1 MAIHHQTQN
10 KYLRCASFISG
21 VPQIVLLTKIDK
33 VCPITEEDI
42 SQVFY
47 SPIIKE
53 AVDKVSQVMGLPRSH
68 ILPMKNY
75 ESEMELD
82 DGVNTLALMTL
93 LQVLRF
99 SDDYMYNYLDL
110 LEEGKL
116 KQMNIRE

>member
-1 MAIHHQTQN
+1 VFHLSKQAKIR
-10 KYLRCASFISG
+10 KLIWLGF
-21 VPQIVLLTKIDK
+21 LLNTI
-33 VCPITEEDI
+33 
-42 SQVFY
+42 Y

-53 AVDKVSQVMGLPRSH
+53 AVDSVSQIMGLPRSH

-99 SDDYMYNYLDL
+99 MISLSNPV
-110 LEEGKL
+110 
-116 KQMNIRE
+116 NSHC

>member
-1 MAIHHQTQN
+1 M
-10 KYLRCASFISG
+10 
-21 VPQIVLLTKIDK
+21 
-33 VCPITEEDI
+33 

-53 AVDKVSQVMGLPRSH
+53 AVDSVSQIMGLPRSH

-99 SDDYMYNYLDL
+99 ADDYMYNYLDL

-116 KQMNIRE
+116 ILCRCHFGGFASKLCISIRV

>member
-1 MAIHHQTQN
+1 M
-10 KYLRCASFISG
+10 
-21 VPQIVLLTKIDK
+21 
-33 VCPITEEDI
+33 

-53 AVDKVSQVMGLPRSH
+53 AVDSVSQIMGLPRSH

-93 LQVLRF
+93 LQVLYTIYSLF
-99 SDDYMYNYLDL
+99 DYWTVKHL
-110 LEEGKL
+110 
-116 KQMNIRE
+116 

>member
-1 MAIHHQTQN
+1 
-10 KYLRCASFISG
+10 
-21 VPQIVLLTKIDK
+21 
-33 VCPITEEDI
+33 
-42 SQVFY
+42 
-47 SPIIKE
+47 
-53 AVDKVSQVMGLPRSH
+53 
-68 ILPMKNY
+68 MKNY

>member
-1 MAIHHQTQN
+1 M
-10 KYLRCASFISG
+10 
-21 VPQIVLLTKIDK
+21 
-33 VCPITEEDI
+33 

-53 AVDKVSQVMGLPRSH
+53 AVDSVSQIMGLPRSH

-110 LEEGKL
+110 LDEGKL

>member
-1 MAIHHQTQN
+1 M
-10 KYLRCASFISG
+10 
-21 VPQIVLLTKIDK
+21 
-33 VCPITEEDI
+33 

-53 AVDKVSQVMGLPRSH
+53 AVDSVSQIMGLPRSH

-82 DGVNTLALMTL
+82 DTLALMTL

-116 KQMNIRE
+116 KQLNIRE

>member
-1 MAIHHQTQN
+1 M
-10 KYLRCASFISG
+10 
-21 VPQIVLLTKIDK
+21 
-33 VCPITEEDI
+33 

-53 AVDKVSQVMGLPRSH
+53 AVDSVSQIMGLPRSH

-93 LQVLRF
+93 LRNE
-99 SDDYMYNYLDL
+99 SGTDKY
-110 LEEGKL
+110 
-116 KQMNIRE
+116 